1 MPGKVNP
8 VIPEVTNQ
16 AAFLAIGLD
25 TTVMLA
31 SSAGQLELNVMEP
44 VITFALYMQM
54 KVMTNACNH
63 LREKCIDGIVVN
75 AEHCKDLVMG
85 SLGIITILKPHFGYK
100 PCANI
105 AREGFLTGKSL
116 HELIVDEKKMLTQE
130 QWDKVFTYENLINPK
145 FEK

>member
-31 SSAGQLELNVMEP
+31 ASAGQLELNVMEP
-44 VITFALYMQM
+44 VITFALYLQM
-54 KVMTNACNH
+54 KVLGNACNH
-63 LREKCIDGIVVN
+63 LSQKCIDGITVN
-75 AEHCKDLVMG
+75 ADHTKDLVMG
-85 SLGIITILKPHFGYK
+85 SLGIVTLLKPHFGYK
-100 PCANI
+100 PCANV

-116 HELIVDEKKMLTQE
+116 HDLVVKEKKMMTQE
-130 QWDKVFTYENLINPK
+130 EWDKTFTYENLINPK